1 MWGNVGKAGM
11 GCSTAAR
18 GVCLL
23 QHLCQKDEDRPPH
36 GIWTRL
42 HQRFP
47 ITACRG
53 PQQLVPEL
61 ALEKGQDAVS
71 PHPTAP
77 CVSSLASKVPL
88 DKGMRSD
95 AKDPEPF
102 SRRVGAAP
110 CARHSQRVTGARLA
124 ATAHCVCCESG
135 CAGRGPCGGG
145 RGGGRA
151 VIR

>member
-1 MWGNVGKAGM
+1 MP
-11 GCSTAAR
+11 C
-18 GVCLL
+18 
-23 QHLCQKDEDRPPH
+23 P
-36 GIWTRL
+36 
-42 HQRFP
+42 
-47 ITACRG
+47 
-53 PQQLVPEL
+53 
-61 ALEKGQDAVS
+61 

-77 CVSSLASKVPL
+77 CATPLASKVPS

-102 SRRVGAAP
+102 NTF
-110 CARHSQRVTGARLA
+110 ARFGESSPLCQALRRVTGARLA
-124 ATAHCVCCESG
+124 ATEHCVCGESG